1 MFSDQSDRN
10 KVSPSLHEMREA
22 IDRIDEEIVRLFEA
36 RMEQSRKIARYKQIH
51 HLDVLDAG
59 REEAVLKSRSAMVR
73 DPLLAPAARKLFT
86 CIMAISREA
95 QHTLM
100 ESEQPMD
107 ETR

>member
-1 MFSDQSDRN
+1 MLCDRSERN
-10 KVSPSLHEMREA
+10 NASPSLPEMREA

-59 REEAVLKSRSAMVR
+59 REEAVLKNRAAMVR

-100 ESEQPMD
+100 DSGQPAD

>member
-1 MFSDQSDRN
+1 MPCDHSEQN
-10 KVSPSLHEMREA
+10 NASPSLAEMREA

-36 RMEQSRKIARYKQIH
+36 RMEQSRRIARYKQAH
-51 HLDVLDAG
+51 HMKVLDAG
-59 REEAVLKSRSAMVR
+59 REEAVLNSRAAMVR
-73 DPLLAPAARKLFT
+73 DPLLAPAARELFT

-100 ESEQPMD
+100 DSGRPAA